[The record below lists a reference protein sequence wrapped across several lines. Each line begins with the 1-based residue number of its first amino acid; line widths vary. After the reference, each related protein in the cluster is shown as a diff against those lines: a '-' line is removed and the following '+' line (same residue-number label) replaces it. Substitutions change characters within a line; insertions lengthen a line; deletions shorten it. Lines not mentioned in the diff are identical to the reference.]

1 MILRNWVWFRPPH
14 PPTAID
20 RSEKII
26 RILVFIAGLIMYRI
40 DKGASFCHVRRISPV
55 IRGIPW
61 VTSGTQKWK
70 GAIPSFI
77 ASAITIS
84 VDDKKLFKFITNQW
98 PVCRK
103 FIVAAIIRIIDAV
116 ACVRK
121 YFVAASVERGLY

>member
-1 MILRNWVWFRPPH
+1 MRNWVWFKPPH

-20 RSEKII
+20 RSEKVIK
-26 RILVFIAGLIMYRI
+26 ILAFIVGLIIYRT
-40 DKGASFCHVRRISPV
+40 DRGASFCHVRRISPV

-77 ASAITIS
+77 INAMVIS
-84 VDDKKLFKFITNQW
+84 TDDVELVNSIIDQW

-103 FIVAAIIRIIDAV
+103 FIIAAIIKIIDAV
-116 ACVRK
+116 ACMRK
-121 YFVAASVERGLY
+121 YFVAASVERGLC